1 MEAVV
6 HIECGLRA
14 ESSMSDAEAEER
26 VRALLE
32 VQSITVYRNGPLD
45 LSDAEVLRSHAMFVR
60 VADVASAEGVGH
72 WGATLHVHVFRL
84 CDDGGV
90 DEFVPG
96 GSGGGEEEV
105 ASSRQWE
112 LPSTDF
118 DGLWGNLVFDAGVK
132 ERLVEYAATALL
144 FAARGVSPHVV
155 SVNRL
160 MLLHG
165 PPGTVKTSLCRA
177 VAQKLSIRLGH
188 VYPHAMLLEINAHSL
203 FSRWFS
209 ESGKLVMR
217 LFEHIAE
224 LVEDEEM
231 LVMVL
236 IDEVE
241 SLSAS
246 RSAAMG
252 GAEPSDAI
260 RVVNALLTQIDKL
273 RLNENVLILTTSNI
287 TEAIDTA
294 FIDRADVKQYIG
306 NPNHAARYVI
316 LAGALDELM
325 RVGLI
330 SPPCRVP
337 SFAES
342 AAAGELYLM
351 YRYILSESCSQF
363 DSLPL
368 TSMTIS
374 AAAAFGD
381 NGTSNLW
388 NVADACEG
396 LSGRALRKLPFQA
409 HAFALRKAAA
419 TCDEYIA
426 ALMSAV
432 LHEKAMRAQLGVHVG
447 GGAMEAHP

>member
-32 VQSITVYRNGPLD
+32 VQSITVYRNGPID
-45 LSDAEVLRSHAMFVR
+45 LSDAEVLRSHALFVR

-84 CDDGGV
+84 CDEGGL

-96 GSGGGEEEV
+96 GSGGGEEV

-165 PPGTVKTSLCRA
+165 PPGTGKTSLCRA

-316 LAGALDELM
+316 LAGALEELM

-337 SFAES
+337 SFAEAAAA
-342 AAAGELYLM
+342 AAAGA
-351 YRYILSESCSQF
+351 SAS
-363 DSLPL
+363 SLWAV
-368 TSMTIS
+368 
-374 AAAAFGD
+374 AAACA
-381 NGTSNLW
+381 
-388 NVADACEG
+388 G

-419 TCDEYIA
+419 TCDEYVA
-426 ALMSAV
+426 ALLSAV
-432 LHEKAMRAQLGVHVG
+432 HHEKAMRAELGIHVG
-447 GGAMEAHP
+447 GGAAAMEG